1 MNRFLPINDTPFEYF
16 DAVDDRLEG
25 LHERIQE
32 MREAGK
38 LNSQVLKRI
47 REFFKIKGIY
57 HSNAIEGNSLTI
69 CETRLVVEMGM
80 TLAGKTLKDQA
91 EARNLS
97 EALDFMEA
105 IAVSREKP
113 ITVHDLRQIHAL
125 ILKGIDDEFAGKY
138 RHGEVMISGSE
149 FSPPEAHLLPQQMDD
164 FDKYLSIVTQA
175 DASAID
181 LPILCAS
188 AAHAWFAQIHPFVDG
203 NGRTARILLNL
214 ILMRHGYPVC
224 IITRDDRQRYYHAL
238 EESQAGDL
246 TSLVEL
252 VYENVEESLEEWEIA
267 AQEQQQQKEWLTS
280 VTAKFE
286 QPELKRAR
294 NEYEVWRSGMD
305 LLGGFFKQEVDAWNE
320 QNSTGSMSLHYRDFG
335 TLDFHRYISLRDGG
349 SAKRNW
355 NFGIE
360 FRRGQSRARYLFF
373 YGYADRRLSN
383 RARVILYVAKDINH
397 RYERLQDMTQ
407 SNKPDIFQ
415 VGFDMKEQTFVAWT
429 VGGVQ
434 EAKAEVLARQ
444 FFEQVIER
452 DFGS

>member
-1 MNRFLPINDTPFEYF
+1 MIRFLPIRDTPFEYY
-16 DAVDDRLEG
+16 DTVDVRLRE
-25 LHERIQE
+25 LHQRVQT
-32 MREAGK
+32 MREAGT
-38 LNSQVLKRI
+38 LSSQVLKRI

-69 CETRLVVEMGM
+69 GETRLVVEMGM

-91 EARNLS
+91 EATNLS

-113 ITVHDLRQIHAL
+113 ISVHDLRQIHAL
-125 ILKGIDDEFAGKY
+125 ILKGIEDEFAGKY
-138 RHGEVMISGSE
+138 RSGEVRISGSE
-149 FSPPEAHLLPQQMDD
+149 YSPPEAHLVPQQMDD
-164 FDKYLSIVTQA
+164 FGKYLSIVTQA

-181 LPILCAS
+181 LPILCAA

-224 IITRDDRQRYYHAL
+224 IITRDDRRRYYHAL

-252 VYENVEESLEEWEIA
+252 VYENVEESLEEWEKA

-286 QPELKRAR
+286 QPELNRAR
-294 NEYEVWRSGMD
+294 NEYEVWRRAMD
-305 LLGGFFKQEVDAWNE
+305 LFSGYFKQTVDAWNE
-320 QNSTGSMSLHYRDFG
+320 LLSVGSVSLNYMDFG
-335 TLDFHRYISLRDGG
+335 SLDFHKYLSLRDGG
-349 SAKRNW
+349 SAKKTW
-355 NFGIE
+355 DFGIE

-373 YGYADRRLSN
+373 YGYADFRLSN

-397 RYERLQDMTQ
+397 RYERLQDITQ

-415 VGFDMKEQTFVAWT
+415 IGFDMKAQTFVAWT

-434 EAKAEVLARQ
+434 EAKAEVLARR

-452 DFGS
+452 DFSA